1 VRVQTYKAVV
11 AAAVFFAFGL
21 GAAWGQAQPQAK
33 QPQWKDRAEYD
44 LAQSIAKEPDPN
56 KKLALLD
63 QWKEKYPESDLKEN
77 RLETYLDT
85 YQALNQPAKML
96 ENAQLILAL
105 DPKNMKALY
114 WTNLLVVS
122 MNDTAP
128 AKLELGEKAAQQL
141 LAAANDFFAP
151 EKKPA
156 ATPEAAW
163 QQAKASMDALAHRTL
178 GWVAMQRKDYA
189 AAEKEFAEDIK
200 LNAADGESA
209 YWMGTVILV
218 QKKVER
224 QPEAVFY
231 FARAAAFDGT
241 GPAGFPGALDPAR
254 RKQIEA
260 YVQKAYVTYHGSDH
274 GFADLLQMA
283 KAHPFP
289 PQDFKIQSA
298 DEVKAQGEAQL
309 AKENPSLAFWLKL
322 KDALTSPE
330 GAQYFDTGMKNAIIP
345 PEGQPEL
352 GGTVISATPAAKPTV
367 LVLGVEK
374 PDVPDATLK
383 FETPL
388 TVKVEPGTKLQF
400 RGVAESYTATP
411 FMVTFATEKKNVI
424 GLPSPPPPARKAPVH
439 KGAAKKKQ

>member
-1 VRVQTYKAVV
+1 MRVQLYKAVV
-11 AAAVFFAFGL
+11 AAAVFFAIGL

-44 LAQSIAKEPDPN
+44 LAQSIAKETDPS

-63 QWKEKYPESDLKEN
+63 QWKEKYPESDLREN

-96 ENAQLILAL
+96 ETAQTILGL
-105 DPKNMKALY
+105 NPKNMKALY
-114 WTNLLVVS
+114 WTNLLIVS

-141 LAAANDFFAP
+141 LAAANDFFALD
-151 EKKPA
+151 KKPA
-156 ATPEAAW
+156 ATPDAAW

-189 AAEKEFAEDIK
+189 TAEKEFAEDIK
-200 LNAADGESA
+200 LNPADAESA
-209 YWMGTVILV
+209 YWMGTGILA

-241 GPAGFPGALDPAR
+241 GPAGFPGALDAAR

-274 GFADLLQMA
+274 GFAELLHMA
-283 KAHPFP
+283 KTNSFP
-289 PQDFKIQSA
+289 PPDFKILNA
-298 DEVKAQGEAQL
+298 DEVKAQGEAAI

-322 KDALTSPE
+322 KEALTGAE
-330 GAQYFDTGMKNAIIP
+330 GTQYFETGMKNAIIP
-345 PEGQPEL
+345 PEGQPTL
-352 GGTVISATPAAKPTV
+352 TGKVISATPEAKPTK

-374 PDVPDATLK
+374 PDVADVTLK

-388 TVKVEPGTKLQF
+388 NAKVEPGLELKF
-400 RGVAESYTATP
+400 RGVAESFIASP
-411 FMVTFATEKKNVI
+411 FMVTFAADRKDIE
-424 GLPSPPPPARKAPVH
+424 GLPRPPAPVRKTPVR
-439 KGAAKKKQ
+439 KGAAKKK